1 MEATLFQ
8 RRQWNDGNDGMT
20 MEKPSDIFDPASFCG
35 MPEFPF
41 CFFFPLCFL
50 ILYVLQKDTVFG
62 VSSSSGMGNWRVRL
76 GLFVLVVFFQMLR
89 FQVSSSM
96 CFRICIAEVAEPVHG
111 HGINPS

>member
-1 MEATLFQ
+1 MLSYIIRSA
-8 RRQWNDGNDGMT
+8 
-20 MEKPSDIFDPASFCG
+20 
-35 MPEFPF
+35 
-41 CFFFPLCFL
+41 
-50 ILYVLQKDTVFG
+50 KDTVFG